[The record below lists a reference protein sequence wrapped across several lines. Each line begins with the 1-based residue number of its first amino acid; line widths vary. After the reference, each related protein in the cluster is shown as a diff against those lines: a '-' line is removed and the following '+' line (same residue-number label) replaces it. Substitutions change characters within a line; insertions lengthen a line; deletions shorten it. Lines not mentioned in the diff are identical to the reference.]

1 MAQALI
7 DGYDGLALPVSQD
20 RQHSRLGAG
29 LRLVALLTFCS
40 LATSVLLGVVMVIT
54 LVAVGPSR

>member
-7 DGYDGLALPVSQD
+7 DEHDGLGVPVLED

-29 LRLVALLTFCS
+29 LRLFALLTVCG
-40 LATSVLLGVVMVIT
+40 LATSALLAVVMVIG
-54 LVAVGPSR
+54 LLAIGPTR